1 MHKVTLIGLIMACMA
16 TGCGV
21 SATAKTSEPTPI
33 PVSPKT
39 TPIVIPSPS
48 PSSPVP
54 SNLDTTGVAKN
65 NQPKPEPKTE
75 TKSVAVSN
83 NGYTSNPNTR
93 RYATIELVAGY
104 NYANLYA
111 KADDKSEVLRKLNYG
126 TLVFLTGITSGN
138 YRQAVTVDENI
149 AGWLIIR

>member
-1 MHKVTLIGLIMACMA
+1 MRKVTLTLIGLTMICMA

-33 PVSPKT
+33 PA
-39 TPIVIPSPS
+39 TPIVVPTPS
-48 PSSPVP
+48 PSSPIP
-54 SNLDTTGVAKN
+54 SNLDTTGVAKT
-65 NQPKPEPKTE
+65 NQPKPTP
-75 TKSVAVSN
+75 VSN
-83 NGYTSNPNTR
+83 NGYTSNSNTTR

-111 KADDKSEVLRKLNYG
+111 NADDKSEVLRQLNHG

>member
-16 TGCGV
+16 TGC
-21 SATAKTSEPTPI
+21 SNATAKTSEPTPI
-33 PVSPKT
+33 PTTPKT
-39 TPIVIPSPS
+39 TPIVVPTPSPT
-48 PSSPVP
+48 SPVP
-54 SNLDTTGVAKN
+54 SNLDTTGVAKT
-65 NQPKPEPKTE
+65 NQPKPTPI
-75 TKSVAVSN
+75 SN

-111 KADDKSEVLRKLNYG
+111 KADDKSEVLRVLNHG
-126 TLVFLTGITSGN
+126 TLVFLTGITANG
-138 YRQAVTVDENI
+138 YRQAVTIDENI